1 MGHWGEH
8 CSHVF
13 QNAKRE
19 VNFLSNSYLVANN
32 DGFGSGGED
41 AWIEMNMTNSV
52 ANINVDL
59 IIEMAMMMIM
69 VVVILIKQT
78 LNMTARRKND
88 SNIWS

>member
-8 CSHVF
+8 CSQVF

-32 DGFGSGGED
+32 HDFGSGGEN
-41 AWIEMNMTNSV
+41 AWIEMNMTNSF

-59 IIEMAMMMIM
+59 IIEMAMMMI
-69 VVVILIKQT
+69 IGGGDSYDANT
-78 LNMTARRKND
+78 EYRRKID
-88 SNIWS
+88 SNLWS

>member
-19 VNFLSNSYLVANN
+19 GNFLSNSYLVANN
-32 DGFGSGGED
+32 HDFCSGGEN
-41 AWIEMNMTNSV
+41 AWIEMNMTNSF

-59 IIEMAMMMIM
+59 IIEMAMMMIREAVM
-69 VVVILIKQT
+69 REKC
-78 LNMTARRKND
+78 
-88 SNIWS
+88 SFF